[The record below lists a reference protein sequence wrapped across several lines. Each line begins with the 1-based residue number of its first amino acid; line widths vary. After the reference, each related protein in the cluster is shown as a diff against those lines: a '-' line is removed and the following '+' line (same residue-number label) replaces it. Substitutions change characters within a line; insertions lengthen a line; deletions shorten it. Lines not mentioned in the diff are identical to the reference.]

1 MIANLSKEQ
10 IAEFREAFEIF
21 DYDGDGCIT
30 IKELGIVMRSL
41 GQNISETELI
51 EMITELDENG
61 DGVIEFKEFLF
72 LMTRKMKKAPTE
84 HEFLA
89 AFKDFDKDGN
99 GLISSHEFRIVM
111 TRLGHNLSEEQV
123 EEMIREADED
133 NDGLI
138 NYEEFSKM
146 LSY

>member
-1 MIANLSKEQ
+1 MIINLTKEQ
-10 IAEFREAFEIF
+10 IAEFREAFQIF

-61 DGVIEFKEFLF
+61 DGVIEFKEFLI
-72 LMTRKMKKAPTE
+72 LMSRKMKKAPTE
-84 HEFLA
+84 MEFLE
-89 AFKDFDKDGN
+89 AFKDFDRDEN
-99 GLISSHEFRIVM
+99 GLISAHEFRTVM
-111 TRLGHNLSEEQV
+111 NRLGHNLSDEQI

-133 NDGLI
+133 NDGFI

-146 LSY
+146 ISF

>member
-1 MIANLSKEQ
+1 MIINLTKEQ
-10 IAEFREAFEIF
+10 IAEFREAFQIF

-30 IKELGIVMRSL
+30 IKELGIVLRSL

-51 EMITELDENG
+51 EMVTELDENG
-61 DGVIEFKEFLF
+61 DGVIEFKEFLI
-72 LMTRKMKKAPTE
+72 LMTRKMNKAPSE
-84 HEFLA
+84 HEFLE

-111 TRLGHNLSEEQV
+111 TRLGHNLSEEQI

-133 NDGLI
+133 NDGFI

-146 LSY
+146 ISY

>member
-1 MIANLSKEQ
+1 MIINLTKEQ
-10 IAEFREAFEIF
+10 IAEFREAFQIF

-30 IKELGIVMRSL
+30 IKELGIVLRSL

-61 DGVIEFKEFLF
+61 DGVIEFKEFLI
-72 LMTRKMKKAPTE
+72 LMSRKMKKAPTE
-84 HEFLA
+84 IEFLE

-99 GLISSHEFRIVM
+99 GLISAHEFRIVM
-111 TRLGHNLSEEQV
+111 NRLGHNLSDEQI

-133 NDGLI
+133 NDGFI

-146 LSY
+146 ISF

>member
-1 MIANLSKEQ
+1 MITNLSKEQ
-10 IAEFREAFEIF
+10 IAEFREAFDIF

-41 GQNISETELI
+41 GQNISEKELI
-51 EMITELDENG
+51 EMIIELDENG

-72 LMTRKMKKAPTE
+72 LMTRKMKKALTE
-84 HEFLA
+84 NEFLE

-111 TRLGHNLSEEQV
+111 TRLGHNLSEEQI

-133 NDGLI
+133 YDGFI

-146 LSY
+146 LSF